1 MDHLANLSTKF
12 SSKHLVHLCPSI
24 LEFWFGGDERAKYR
38 GRWFP
43 GGDESSERRVD
54 EEVCDRFG
62 GSLDALAQLEWP
74 SGVDELLHDAV
85 GATPIPREWYMALIV
100 LSDQFSRHV
109 YRLRGLPLQ
118 DPQRQHADAIALR
131 VADRLTARDAWD
143 QGLSM
148 SQYVFA
154 LMPYRHSANVS
165 RLETVLCLIERRE
178 TLETWSGELLSRFR
192 KQTVRRLQHLQ
203 DRAKSQEFPGEILE
217 REQFDSD
224 ESAIMSEPLVETLR
238 DFLLE
243 QHPPGKGVQDGPIQ
257 QPRYP
262 IIVSLSGGVDSMVV
276 SKILCVLRDRCPRI
290 AALLPNPSPTT
301 TSLVAIHIDYANR
314 PESSAEADY
323 LDSWCTQLGINF
335 HKRVV
340 SEVTRG
346 VTDRTVY
353 EAVSRDARYSFYST
367 VLAETKSLGVIFGHH
382 QGDVQE
388 NVISNVLHGKSCL
401 QLSGMKPVGVSNNV
415 VVWRPLL
422 QHTKDEIY
430 SFAHKYGVPYFK
442 DTTPSWSTRGKLRSQ
457 LLPLLIEIYG
467 TGCLH
472 NLSALADESDRM
484 SELVDV
490 NIFEPFTAAVT
501 HHPCGLSVNVLPFRM
516 QPAAFWKE
524 ALKSL
529 MHSLSM
535 SMVRGRAV
543 GTFLERIQG
552 SRARS
557 SAGGARSTS
566 STSRSLAPPPRGNTV
581 EWGPPGW
588 IELRK
593 GFHVE
598 LGQDGLLVIF
608 KEGVLH
614 TTRHSRATPDDD
626 DDEPISFPFD
636 PSSLPLSLA
645 FDSWNVLISR
655 SSATEEEEEE
665 SDELRGRG
673 GAKPKPLQR
682 IRDLLVGEFSYDL
695 SAPSSCKALVVLS
708 SLTGGRKSRSQG
720 APPPALTGMD
730 LRLRAGL
737 PLLVPAVDR
746 DERDGREEWGDDKG
760 VLIPP
765 IRLKLHYK
773 FRPY

>member
-1 MDHLANLSTKF
+1 MDLSCLSPK
-12 SSKHLVHLCPSI
+12 I
-24 LEFWFGGDERAKYR
+24 LDFWFGGDERAKYR

-62 GSLDALAQLEWP
+62 ESLDALAQLEWP
-74 SGVDELLHDAV
+74 RGLDELLHD
-85 GATPIPREWYMALIV
+85 GPREWYMALIV

-109 YRLRGLPLQ
+109 YRLRGLPQQ

-131 VADRLTARDAWD
+131 VADCLTARDNWE

-165 RLETVLCLIERRE
+165 RLETVLSFIEKRE

-203 DRAKSQEFPGEILE
+203 DRAKVEQHPGEILE

-224 ESAIMSEPLVETLR
+224 ESAIMAEPLLATIRE
-238 DFLLE
+238 FLLQ
-243 QHPPGKGVQDGPIQ
+243 QHPVVVDGPIQ
-257 QPRYP
+257 QPRCP
-262 IIVSLSGGVDSMVV
+262 LIVSLSGGVDSMVV
-276 SKILCVLRDRCPRI
+276 SKILCVLRDRCPRVGS
-290 AALLPNPSPTT
+290 LLPNPLTT
-301 TSLVAIHIDYANR
+301 ATSLVAIHIDYANR

-323 LDSWCTQLGINF
+323 LESWCTQLRINF
-335 HKRVV
+335 RKRVV

-415 VVWRPLL
+415 AVWRPLL
-422 QHTKDEIY
+422 QHTKHEIY
-430 SFAHKYGVPYFK
+430 TFAHKYGVPYFK

-484 SELVDV
+484 SELIDV

-557 SAGGARSTS
+557 SGSTS
-566 STSRSLAPPPRGNTV
+566 NTSRSLAKLRGPV

-614 TTRHSRATPDDD
+614 TTQHSRTTPDDD
-626 DDEPISFPFD
+626 LHEPIYFPID
-636 PSSLPLSLA
+636 LSSLPVSLA
-645 FDSWNVLISR
+645 FDSWNVLVSR
-655 SSATEEEEEE
+655 LSAAEEE
-665 SDELRGRG
+665 SDELRGVT
-673 GAKPKPLQR
+673 KPKPLQR

-695 SAPSSCKALVVLS
+695 TVPSSCKALVVLS

-720 APPPALTGMD
+720 SPPPALTGTD

-737 PLLVPAVDR
+737 PLLVPAFGR
-746 DERDGREEWGDDKG
+746 DEMEEVGQDSDG
-760 VLIPP
+760 LIPP
-765 IRLKLHYK
+765 KAIRLLLHYR
-773 FRPY
+773 FRPSL